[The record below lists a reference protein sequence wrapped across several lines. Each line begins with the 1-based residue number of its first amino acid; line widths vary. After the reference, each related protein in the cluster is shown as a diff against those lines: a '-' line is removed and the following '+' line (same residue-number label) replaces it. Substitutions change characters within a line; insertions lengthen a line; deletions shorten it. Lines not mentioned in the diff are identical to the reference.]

1 VTAEEWADAIYEA
14 TGWTVGANL
23 AQAIGGMIET
33 QAHLARQERKAMLN
47 KEVTTDFADGFRSG
61 FEAARVQL
69 EAAVTHALG
78 EYKSVLKAM
87 RAVQSPE
94 PGEDKRELDELR
106 AALLDCSDDLAAEIE
121 ARYAGTQDVYPSE
134 KQRFDRDMASVTTAR
149 ELLAK
154 GAR

>member
-1 VTAEEWADAIYEA
+1 MTAEEWADAIYEA

-23 AQAIGGMIET
+23 AQAIGGMIEA

-69 EAAVTHALG
+69 EAAVTKALG

-87 RAVQSPE
+87 RAVQLPE
-94 PGEDKRELDELR
+94 PAEEKRELDELR

-121 ARYAGTQDVYPSE
+121 ARYAGTQDLYPSE

-149 ELLAK
+149 ELLAR
-154 GAR
+154 GA

>member
-23 AQAIGGMIET
+23 AQAIGGMIEA

-69 EAAVTHALG
+69 EAAVTKALG

-87 RAVQSPE
+87 RAVQLPE
-94 PGEDKRELDELR
+94 PAEEKRELDELR

-121 ARYAGTQDVYPSE
+121 ARYAGTQDLYPSE

-154 GAR
+154 GA

>member
-1 VTAEEWADAIYEA
+1 MTTDDWADTIFDV
-14 TGWTVGANL
+14 T
-23 AQAIGGMIET
+23 GMILSRE
-33 QAHLARQERKAMLN
+33 QAKAISGLIEARVDQARKEGKAMLN
-47 KEVTTDFADGFRSG
+47 KEVTTDFADGFRAG
-61 FEAARVQL
+61 FEAARVQI

-94 PGEDKRELDELR
+94 PAEEKRELDELR

>member
-1 VTAEEWADAIYEA
+1 MTAEEWADAIYEA

-23 AQAIGGMIET
+23 AQAIGGMIEA

-69 EAAVTHALG
+69 EAAVTKALG

-87 RAVQSPE
+87 RAVQLPE
-94 PGEDKRELDELR
+94 PAEEKRELDELR

-121 ARYAGTQDVYPSE
+121 ARYAGTQDLYPSE

-154 GAR
+154 GA